1 LTRQFRD
8 VSNLS
13 LLEFFLTGV
22 FVKVRFMPHSLVLD
36 YPSRIGQP
44 MTLTRVYLRSLSYL
58 AAYRWRVG
66 AVVLA
71 NVALACVSILEPILF
86 GRIIDAVSG
95 KGEITVNLALWGGL
109 AAFNIV
115 AYVLVARQADRL
127 AHSRRAAL
135 LSGSY
140 SRLISMP
147 LSWHNARGNSN
158 VLHTLLRASDTLF
171 SLWLDFMRSHLATAV
186 ALALLIPTALAMD
199 LRLSAVLFVLGAVYW
214 LVQSVVMKKTR
225 AGQASVEKHYH
236 DLFSHISDTI
246 SGVSVVQSYNRA
258 QAESETLKALSS
270 NLLKAQFPVL
280 DWWALASALNR
291 MASTI
296 SMMVILVVGTALV
309 IEGEMTVGEI
319 IAFIGFANL
328 LIGKLESIRGF
339 VSQIFEARSK
349 LEDFLALEA
358 DARPEEDAVGE
369 ILLGSVDGRVEF
381 RNVSFDFA
389 GTTQGIRDVSFTV
402 EPGQTVAIVG
412 ATGAGK
418 TTLVNLLQRVHEPQ
432 VGQILVDGKDIA
444 KVARTE
450 LRGNIATVF
459 QDAGLLNRTIRAN
472 IGLGRDGASD
482 EEVTEAVSA
491 AAAMDFVV
499 SRPDGME
506 TVVGDRGN
514 RLSGGERQRLAIARA
529 ILKSAPILVLDEA
542 TSALDVETERQ
553 VQTALDTLTKDRTTF
568 VIAHRLSTI
577 RNADLVILMD
587 HGRIAEIGAY
597 DELATRGGRFT
608 HLLFESGLLTP
619 RAA

>member
-1 LTRQFRD
+1 
-8 VSNLS
+8 
-13 LLEFFLTGV
+13 
-22 FVKVRFMPHSLVLD
+22 
-36 YPSRIGQP
+36 
-44 MTLTRVYLRSLSYL
+44 MTLTRVYLRSLAYL
-58 AAYRWRVG
+58 TAYRWRVS

-71 NVALACVSILEPILF
+71 NIALACVAILEPVLF

-95 KGEITVNLALWGGL
+95 EGDIELNLAMWGGL
-109 AAFNIV
+109 ALFNIV

-127 AHSRRAAL
+127 AHARRAAL
-135 LSGSY
+135 LSSSY
-140 SRLISMP
+140 SRLVSMP

-171 SLWLDFMRSHLATAV
+171 SLWLDFMRSHLSTAV
-186 ALALLIPTALAMD
+186 ALVLLVPTALVMD

-214 LVQSVVMKKTR
+214 LVQTVVMKKTR
-225 AGQASVEKHYH
+225 AGQASVETHYH

-258 QAESETLKALSS
+258 QAESETVKALSAG
-270 NLLKAQFPVL
+270 LLKAQFPVL

-296 SMMVILVVGTALV
+296 SMMVILVIGTSLV
-309 IEGEMTVGEI
+309 VRGEMTVGEI

-328 LIGKLESIRGF
+328 LIGKLETIRGF

-349 LEDFLALEA
+349 LEDFLVLEE
-358 DARPEEDAVGE
+358 DARPAEDSLGEVVLGAVE
-369 ILLGSVDGRVEF
+369 GRVEF
-381 RNVSFDFA
+381 SRVSFDFA

-432 VGQILVDGKDIA
+432 SGQILVDGKDIA

-459 QDAGLLNRTIRAN
+459 QDAGLLNRP
-472 IGLGRDGASD
+472 IGENVGIGRDGASA
-482 EEVTEAVSA
+482 EEIAHAIASA
-491 AAAMDFVV
+491 AATDFVA
-499 SRPDGME
+499 SRPDGIH

-529 ILKSAPILVLDEA
+529 ILKSAPILILDEA

-553 VQTALDTLTKDRTTF
+553 VQNALDHLTKDRTTF

-587 HGRIAEIGAY
+587 HGRVAEIGPY
-597 DELATRGGRFT
+597 QELATSGGRFT
-608 HLLFESGLLTP
+608 RLLFESGLLGAP
-619 RAA
+619 MAA

>member
-1 LTRQFRD
+1 
-8 VSNLS
+8 
-13 LLEFFLTGV
+13 
-22 FVKVRFMPHSLVLD
+22 
-36 YPSRIGQP
+36 

-58 AAYRWRVG
+58 AVYRWRVG
-66 AVVLA
+66 TVVIA
-71 NVALACVSILEPILF
+71 NIALACVSILEPILF
-86 GRIIDAVSG
+86 GRIIDAVTG
-95 KGEITVNLALWGGL
+95 KGRIEVNLALWGGL
-109 AAFNIV
+109 ALFSIL

-135 LSGSY
+135 LSSSY
-140 SRLISMP
+140 GRLVSMP

-171 SLWLDFMRSHLATAV
+171 SLWLDFMRSHLSTAV
-186 ALALLIPTALAMD
+186 ALAMLVPTALIMD
-199 LRLSAVLFVLGAVYW
+199 LRLSAVLFVLGAIYW
-214 LVQSVVMKKTR
+214 LVQSLIMKKTR

-258 QAESETLKALSS
+258 HAESETLKTLSA

-296 SMMVILVVGTALV
+296 SMMVILVIGTALV
-309 IEGEMTVGEI
+309 MRGEMTVGEI

-328 LIGKLESIRGF
+328 LIGKLETIRSF

-358 DARPEEDAVGE
+358 DARPGEDGVGD
-369 ILLGSVDGRVEF
+369 IVLGEVAGRVEF
-381 RNVSFDFA
+381 EGVSFDFA
-389 GTTQGIRDVSFTV
+389 GTTQGIRNVSFAV
-402 EPGQTVAIVG
+402 EPGQTVAVVG

-432 VGQILVDGKDIA
+432 TGRILVDGKDIS

-459 QDAGLLNRTIRAN
+459 QDAGLLNRTIGEN
-472 IGLGRDGASD
+472 VGLGREGAS
-482 EEVTEAVSA
+482 EVEIEDALASA
-491 AAAMDFVV
+491 AATDFVM
-499 SRPDGME
+499 SRPDGVG

-529 ILKSAPILVLDEA
+529 ILKAAPILVLDEA
-542 TSALDVETERQ
+542 TSALDVETERH
-553 VQTALDTLTKDRTTF
+553 VQNALDHLTKDRTTF

-587 HGRIAEIGAY
+587 HGRIAEMGSY
-597 DELATRGGRFT
+597 EELATRGGRFT
-608 HLLFESGLLTP
+608 HLLFESGLLGAS

>member
-1 LTRQFRD
+1 
-8 VSNLS
+8 
-13 LLEFFLTGV
+13 
-22 FVKVRFMPHSLVLD
+22 
-36 YPSRIGQP
+36 
-44 MTLTRVYLRSLSYL
+44 MTLTRVYLRSLAYL
-58 AAYRWRVG
+58 AAYRWRVS

-71 NVALACVSILEPILF
+71 NIALACVAILEPILF

-95 KGEITVNLALWGGL
+95 KGGVEVNLALWGGL
-109 AAFNIV
+109 ALFNIV

-135 LSGSY
+135 LSSSY
-140 SRLISMP
+140 SRLVSMP

-171 SLWLDFMRSHLATAV
+171 SLWLDFMRSHLSTAV
-186 ALALLIPTALAMD
+186 ALVMLVPTALVMD

-258 QAESETLKALSS
+258 QAESETLKTLSS
-270 NLLKAQFPVL
+270 NLLNAQFPVL

-296 SMMVILVVGTALV
+296 SMMVILVIGTALV
-309 IEGEMTVGEI
+309 MRGEMTVGEI

-328 LIGKLESIRGF
+328 LIGKLETIRGF
-339 VSQIFEARSK
+339 VSQLFEARSK

-358 DARPEEDAVGE
+358 DARPDEDRFGDVV
-369 ILLGSVDGRVEF
+369 LGSVAGRVEF
-381 RNVSFDFA
+381 EGVSFDFA
-389 GTTQGIRDVSFTV
+389 GTTQGIRDVSFSV

-432 VGQILVDGKDIA
+432 SGRILVDGKDIA
-444 KVARTE
+444 NVARSE

-459 QDAGLLNRTIRAN
+459 QDAGLLNRTIGEN
-472 IGLGRDGASD
+472 VGLGRQGASAGEI
-482 EEVTEAVSA
+482 EEALASA
-491 AAAMDFVV
+491 AATDFVA
-499 SRPDGME
+499 SRPDGVD

-553 VQTALDTLTKDRTTF
+553 VQNALDHLTKDRTTF

-587 HGRIAEIGAY
+587 HGRIAEIGSY
-597 DELATRGGRFT
+597 EELATRGGRFT
-608 HLLFESGLLTP
+608 HLLFESGLLGAP

>member
-1 LTRQFRD
+1 MI
-8 VSNLS
+8 VSNFS
-13 LLEFFLTGV
+13 HDPDISTGV
-22 FVKVRFMPHSLVLD
+22 FVKVWFIRQSLLSD
-36 YPSRIGQP
+36 YSFLPWSP
-44 MTLTRVYLRSLSYL
+44 MTLTRVYIRSLAYL
-58 AAYRWRVG
+58 GVYRWRVS
-66 AVVLA
+66 AVVVA
-71 NVALACVSILEPILF
+71 NIALACVAILEPILF

-95 KGEITVNLALWGGL
+95 KGDVADNLVLWGGL

-140 SRLISMP
+140 SRLVSMP

-171 SLWLDFMRSHLATAV
+171 SVWLDFMRSHLATAV
-186 ALALLIPTALAMD
+186 ALAMLVPTALSMD

-214 LVQSVVMKKTR
+214 LVQSVVMKNTR

-258 QAESETLKALSS
+258 HAESETLKALSS
-270 NLLKAQFPVL
+270 SLLKAQFPVL

-309 IEGEMTVGEI
+309 VRGEMTVGEI

-349 LEDFLALEA
+349 LEDFLELEA
-358 DARPEEDAVGE
+358 DARPEEDSAGDV
-369 ILLGSVDGRVEF
+369 ILGSVEGRVEF
-381 RNVSFDFA
+381 KNVSFDFA
-389 GTTQGIRDVSFTV
+389 GTTQGIRDVSFMV

-432 VGQILVDGKDIA
+432 SGQILVDGKDIA
-444 KVARTE
+444 HVARTE

-459 QDAGLLNRTIRAN
+459 QDAGLLNRTISAN
-472 IGLGRDGASD
+472 VGLGRDAATVS
-482 EEVTEAVSA
+482 EITEAVSA
-491 AAAMDFVV
+491 AAAIDFVL
-499 SRPDGME
+499 SRPEGME

-553 VQTALDTLTKDRTTF
+553 VQTALDNLRKDRTTF

-577 RNADLVILMD
+577 RDADLVILMD
-587 HGRIAEIGAY
+587 HGRIAEMGPY
-597 DELATRGGRFT
+597 EELATRGGRFT
-608 HLLFESGLLTP
+608 HLLFESGLLAP

>member
-1 LTRQFRD
+1 
-8 VSNLS
+8 
-13 LLEFFLTGV
+13 
-22 FVKVRFMPHSLVLD
+22 
-36 YPSRIGQP
+36 
-44 MTLTRVYLRSLSYL
+44 MTLTRVYLRSLAYL
-58 AAYRWRVG
+58 AAYRWRVS

-71 NVALACVSILEPILF
+71 NIALACVAILEPILF

-95 KGEITVNLALWGGL
+95 KGGVEVNLALWGGL
-109 AAFNIV
+109 ALFNIV

-135 LSGSY
+135 LSSSY
-140 SRLISMP
+140 SRLVSMP

-186 ALALLIPTALAMD
+186 ALAMLVPTALMMD

-258 QAESETLKALSS
+258 QAESETLKTLSS

-296 SMMVILVVGTALV
+296 SMMVILLIGTALV
-309 IEGEMTVGEI
+309 MRGEMTVGEI

-328 LIGKLESIRGF
+328 LIGKLETIRGF

-358 DARPEEDAVGE
+358 DARPDEDRLGEAV
-369 ILLGSVDGRVEF
+369 LGSVAGRVEF
-381 RNVSFDFA
+381 EDVSFDFV
-389 GTTQGIRDVSFTV
+389 GTTQGIRDVSFSV

-432 VGQILVDGKDIA
+432 SGRILVDGKDIA
-444 KVARTE
+444 KIARAE
-450 LRGNIATVF
+450 LRENIATVF
-459 QDAGLLNRTIRAN
+459 QDAGLLNRTIGEN
-472 IGLGRDGASD
+472 VGLGRQGSSEEEIEGAI
-482 EEVTEAVSA
+482 ASA
-491 AAAMDFVV
+491 AATDFVA
-499 SRPDGME
+499 SRPDGVN

-529 ILKSAPILVLDEA
+529 TLKSAPILVLDEA

-553 VQTALDTLTKDRTTF
+553 VQNALDHLTKDRTTF

-577 RNADLVILMD
+577 RDADLVILMD
-587 HGRIAEIGAY
+587 HGRIAEIGSY
-597 DELATRGGRFT
+597 EELATRGGRFT
-608 HLLFESGLLTP
+608 HLLFESGLLGAS

>member
-1 LTRQFRD
+1 
-8 VSNLS
+8 
-13 LLEFFLTGV
+13 
-22 FVKVRFMPHSLVLD
+22 
-36 YPSRIGQP
+36 
-44 MTLTRVYLRSLSYL
+44 MTLTRVYLRSLAYL
-58 AAYRWRVG
+58 AAYRWRVS

-71 NVALACVSILEPILF
+71 NIALACVAILEPILF

-95 KGEITVNLALWGGL
+95 KGSVEVNLALWGGL
-109 AAFNIV
+109 ALFNIV

-135 LSGSY
+135 LSSSY
-140 SRLISMP
+140 SRLVSMP

-171 SLWLDFMRSHLATAV
+171 SLWLDFMRSHLSTAV
-186 ALALLIPTALAMD
+186 ALAMLVPTALIMD

-258 QAESETLKALSS
+258 QAESETLKTLSS

-296 SMMVILVVGTALV
+296 SMMVILLIGTALV
-309 IEGEMTVGEI
+309 MRGEMTVGEI

-328 LIGKLESIRGF
+328 LIGKLETIRGF

-358 DARPEEDAVGE
+358 DARPDEDRLGEAV
-369 ILLGSVDGRVEF
+369 LGSVAGRVEF
-381 RNVSFDFA
+381 EDVSFDFV
-389 GTTQGIRDVSFTV
+389 GTTQGIRDVSFSV

-432 VGQILVDGKDIA
+432 SGRILVDGKDIA
-444 KVARTE
+444 KIARAE
-450 LRGNIATVF
+450 LRENIATVF
-459 QDAGLLNRTIRAN
+459 QDAGLLNRTIGEN
-472 IGLGRDGASD
+472 VGLGRQGSSEEEIEGAI
-482 EEVTEAVSA
+482 ASA
-491 AAAMDFVV
+491 AATDFVA
-499 SRPDGME
+499 SRPDGVN

-553 VQTALDTLTKDRTTF
+553 VQNALDHLTKDRTTF

-577 RNADLVILMD
+577 RDADLVILMD
-587 HGRIAEIGAY
+587 HGRIAEIGSY
-597 DELATRGGRFT
+597 EELATRGGRFT
-608 HLLFESGLLTP
+608 HLLFESGLLGAS

>member
-1 LTRQFRD
+1 
-8 VSNLS
+8 
-13 LLEFFLTGV
+13 
-22 FVKVRFMPHSLVLD
+22 
-36 YPSRIGQP
+36 
-44 MTLTRVYLRSLSYL
+44 MTLTRVYLRSLAYL
-58 AAYRWRVG
+58 AAYRWRVS

-71 NVALACVSILEPILF
+71 NIALACVAILEPILF

-95 KGEITVNLALWGGL
+95 KGGVEVNLALWGGL
-109 AAFNIV
+109 ALFNIV

-135 LSGSY
+135 LSSSY
-140 SRLISMP
+140 SRLVSMP

-186 ALALLIPTALAMD
+186 ALAMLVPTALMMD

-258 QAESETLKALSS
+258 QAESETLKTLSS

-296 SMMVILVVGTALV
+296 SMMVILLIGTALV
-309 IEGEMTVGEI
+309 MRGEMTVGEI

-328 LIGKLESIRGF
+328 LIGKLETIRCF

-358 DARPEEDAVGE
+358 DARPDEDRLGEAV
-369 ILLGSVDGRVEF
+369 LGSVAGRVEF
-381 RNVSFDFA
+381 EDVSFDFV
-389 GTTQGIRDVSFTV
+389 GTTQGIRDVSFSV

-432 VGQILVDGKDIA
+432 SGRILVDGKDIA
-444 KVARTE
+444 KIARAE
-450 LRGNIATVF
+450 LRENIATVF
-459 QDAGLLNRTIRAN
+459 QDAGLLNRTIGEN
-472 IGLGRDGASD
+472 VGLGRQGSSEEEIEGAI
-482 EEVTEAVSA
+482 ASA
-491 AAAMDFVV
+491 AATDFVA
-499 SRPDGME
+499 SRPDGVN

-553 VQTALDTLTKDRTTF
+553 VQNALDHLTKDRTTF

-577 RNADLVILMD
+577 RDADLVILMD
-587 HGRIAEIGAY
+587 HGRIAEIGSY
-597 DELATRGGRFT
+597 EELATRGGRFT
-608 HLLFESGLLTP
+608 HLLFESGLLGAS

>member
-1 LTRQFRD
+1 M
-8 VSNLS
+8 S
-13 LLEFFLTGV
+13 
-22 FVKVRFMPHSLVLD
+22 
-36 YPSRIGQP
+36 
-44 MTLTRVYLRSLSYL
+44 LTRVYLRSLAYL
-58 AAYRWRVG
+58 ASYRWRVG

-71 NVALACVSILEPILF
+71 NVALACVAILEPILF

-95 KGEITVNLALWGGL
+95 KGDIVDNLALWGGL
-109 AAFNIV
+109 AVFNIV

-127 AHSRRAAL
+127 AHSRRAEL

-171 SLWLDFMRSHLATAV
+171 SLWLDFMRSHLSTAV
-186 ALALLIPTALAMD
+186 ALAMLIPTALAMD

-225 AGQASVEKHYH
+225 AGQATVEKHYH

-258 QAESETLKALSS
+258 QAESETLKSLSS
-270 NLLKAQFPVL
+270 SLLKAQLPVL

-296 SMMVILVVGTALV
+296 SMMVILLVGTSLV
-309 IEGEMTVGEI
+309 MRGEMTVGEI

-328 LIGKLESIRGF
+328 LIAKLESIRGF

-358 DARPEEDAVGE
+358 DARPDEDSVGE
-369 ILLGSVDGRVEF
+369 VTLGAVDGRVEF
-381 RNVSFDFA
+381 RNVCFDFA

-432 VGQILVDGKDIA
+432 SGEILVDGKDIA

-459 QDAGLLNRTIRAN
+459 QDAGLLNRTIHAN
-472 IGLGRDGASD
+472 VGLGRDGASV
-482 EEVTEAVSA
+482 EEIAKAVSA
-491 AAAMDFVV
+491 AAATDFVL

-542 TSALDVETERQ
+542 TSALDVETERK
-553 VQTALDTLTKDRTTF
+553 VQSALDTLTKDRTTF

-577 RNADLVILMD
+577 RSADLVILMD

-597 DELATRGGRFT
+597 EELATRGGRFT
-608 HLLFESGLLTP
+608 HLLFESGLLAP